1 MLLSIGSYLKSLFTI
16 EGAAA
21 GSLAASL
28 PLIVTAIALGVILAG
43 VLYTLWRGMEA
54 SFLGKLL
61 SSNALAEESGKTL
74 TELGYTHNSFVARRL
89 RSPLCFL
96 YKTVSCKARDA
107 HIADMQARMQN
118 GEDGEKTPK
127 TTAPLGFLVDE
138 DTTFYILPDR
148 LTYAKS
154 KGGTFTIDDYM
165 SLVYTSLLCIGIW
178 FALLNVLDPLVA
190 FLGG

>member
-1 MLLSIGSYLKSLFTI
+1 MRVKSFLISEIRYVFIHLFKRFF
-16 EGAAA
+16 
-21 GSLAASL
+21 
-28 PLIVTAIALGVILAG
+28 GVI
-43 VLYTLWRGMEA
+43 
-54 SFLGKLL
+54 GK
-61 SSNALAEESGKTL
+61 
-74 TELGYTHNSFVARRL
+74 
-89 RSPLCFL
+89 LCFL

-138 DTTFYILPDR
+138 DTAFYILPDR